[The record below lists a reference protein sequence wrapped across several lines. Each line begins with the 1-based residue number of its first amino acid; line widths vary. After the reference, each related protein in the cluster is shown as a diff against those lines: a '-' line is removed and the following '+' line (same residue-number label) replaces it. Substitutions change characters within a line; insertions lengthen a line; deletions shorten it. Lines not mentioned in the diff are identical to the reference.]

1 MNDSDV
7 YYVVL
12 RGAGRL
18 PIFDDDEDRHHFTR
32 SVEEAA
38 GACGVKV
45 HAYCWLVSEA
55 RLAIE
60 TGAVP
65 VAQFSE
71 RIADSHARRRAKRRI
86 SLTGSHFEQKYREV
100 PVDGRTELPGLVRHI
115 HLAPLKAGLT
125 DDLAGYPWSSHRVY
139 LGLEPAPWITTE
151 ETLRHFA
158 GEPDPAQAYREFIEG
173 DLTQPR
179 PSAASPPVRPAE
191 AVEDRVRK
199 K

>member
-1 MNDSDV
+1 MKDSDV

-18 PIFDDDEDRHHFTR
+18 PIFDDDEDRLHFTR

-38 GACGVKV
+38 VACGIKV
-45 HAYCWLVSEA
+45 HAYCWLVTEA

-60 TGAVP
+60 TGTVP

-71 RIADSHARRRAKRRI
+71 RVADSHARRRAKRRI

-100 PVDGRTELPGLVRHI
+100 PVDGQTELPGLVRHI

-139 LGLEPAPWITTE
+139 LGLESAPWITTE

-158 GEPDPAQAYREFIEG
+158 ADPDPAQAYREFIEG
-173 DLTQPR
+173 DLTRPR
-179 PSAASPPVRPAE
+179 SSAGSPAVRPAD
-191 AVEDRVRK
+191 VDDDRLRK

>member
-1 MNDSDV
+1 MKDSGV

-38 GACGVKV
+38 LACGIKV
-45 HAYCWLVSEA
+45 HAYCWLVTEA

-60 TGAVP
+60 TGGVP
-65 VAQFSE
+65 IAQFSE

-100 PVDGRTELPGLVRHI
+100 PVDGQTELPGLVRHI

-139 LGLEPAPWITTE
+139 LGLESAPWLTTE
-151 ETLRHFA
+151 EMVRHFA
-158 GEPDPAQAYREFIEG
+158 GEPDPARAYREFIEG
-173 DLTQPR
+173 DPARPR
-179 PSAASPPVRPAE
+179 SQTGPVPVRNADAADE
-191 AVEDRVRK
+191 ELRK